1 MSILLFV
8 GVFFFLLVIGVPIAF
23 SIGLASLAYV
33 VILLPHLSLDVLP
46 QQMFAGADSFALTAI
61 PFFILIGE
69 LMNAGGISRRLV
81 DFARTVVGRLQGGL
95 GIVSLLASMIFA
107 SFSGSSVANAAST
120 GSVTIP
126 AMLRGGYPKAHAASI
141 ESASSGLGAVLPP
154 SIPMI
159 VYGSIGG
166 VSVGGLFV
174 GGYVPAILLAFGLA
188 VVIVWY
194 SKRHNLPL
202 EEASTPRQ
210 MFAAAID
217 ALPALLTPVIIMG
230 GILGGVM
237 TPTESGAVGAAY
249 AAVVALFWYREMSVR
264 DLPRI
269 LLNTASMTGV
279 VMLIMTI
286 AAMFSWIM
294 AFERLPSQAA
304 ELLLSGISSQW
315 TLMLGIVVFL
325 IIVGMFIDTI
335 SALIILTPVILP
347 IALAASID
355 PLFFGVIVCL
365 ALSLGAVTPPVG
377 VVLFVTSAIARTNVE
392 GVSKAM
398 LPFLAVLCGGTFLL
412 ALTPDLVLW
421 LPRLL
426 GY

>member
-1 MSILLFV
+1 MSILLFA
-8 GVFFFLLVIGVPIAF
+8 GVFFAMLIIGIPIAF
-23 SIGLASLAYV
+23 AVGLAALAHV
-33 VILLPHLSLDVLP
+33 LILLPHLSLDILP

-81 DFARTVVGRLQGGL
+81 DFARAVVGRLQGGL
-95 GIVSLLASMIFA
+95 GIVSLLSSMIFA

-126 AMLRGGYPKAHAASI
+126 AMLRGRYSRADAASI

-174 GGYVPAILLAFGLA
+174 GGYVPAVLLSLGLMVLIILKARRQG
-188 VVIVWY
+188 I
-194 SKRHNLPL
+194 PL
-202 EEASTPRQ
+202 DEPGTPRQ
-210 MFAAAID
+210 IISAAFD
-217 ALPALLTPVIIMG
+217 AFPALMTPFIIMG

-249 AAVVALFWYREMSVR
+249 AALIALFWYREMRLS
-264 DLPRI
+264 DLPKI
-269 LLNTASMTGV
+269 LLNTAATTGV

-286 AAMFSWIM
+286 AALFSWIM
-294 AFERLPSQAA
+294 AFERLPAQAA
-304 ELLLSGISSQW
+304 EFLLSGISSQW
-315 TLMLGIVVFL
+315 VLMLGIVLFL
-325 IIVGMFIDTI
+325 LIVGMFIDTI
-335 SALIILTPVILP
+335 SALIILTPVLLP

-377 VVLFVTSAIARTNVE
+377 VVLFVTASIAETSVE
-392 GVSKAM
+392 NVSKAM
-398 LPFLAVLCGGTFLL
+398 LPFLAVLCGGTMLM
-412 ALTPDLVLW
+412 ALTPELILW
-421 LPRLL
+421 LPRLF